1 MKEVQKKR
9 RRKKIVD
16 EKAIP
21 PSQLPNV
28 YLNKDPLGFKRVST
42 STGVVDQIGP
52 SNMSR

>member
-1 MKEVQKKR
+1 MKMVQRKK

-21 PSQLPNV
+21 PSQLPKM

-42 STGVVDQIGP
+42 SVGIVD
-52 SNMSR
+52 